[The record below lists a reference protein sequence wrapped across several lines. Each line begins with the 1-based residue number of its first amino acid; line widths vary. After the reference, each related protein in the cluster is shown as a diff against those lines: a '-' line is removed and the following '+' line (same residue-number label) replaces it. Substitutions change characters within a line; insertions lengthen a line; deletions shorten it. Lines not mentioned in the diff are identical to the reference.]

1 MVVAYVALG
10 SNIGDREAW
19 IARAL
24 AALKNSPGIRLNAV
38 SRIVETKPLPIGPKN
53 QPDYLNGVAK
63 IETTLSP
70 VELLDRLL
78 EIEQSLGRKRLK
90 RWGPRTIDL
99 DILLY
104 GDRIVDHPRVRIP
117 HPELP
122 RRPFLMEGIRELHGP
137 ILRY

>member
-10 SNIGDREAW
+10 SNIGDRRLW
-19 IARAL
+19 IERAL
-24 AALKNSPGIRLNAV
+24 QALNASPGASLKAV
-38 SRIVETKPLPIGPKN
+38 SRIVETKPLGPKN